1 MEVLAGPGSALRA
14 YGQLVAES
22 KVRLERQ
29 ARQGEEQPE
38 LQQAMT
44 GKAADADQALH
55 ELYHKMRY
63 AATLQTNLE
72 LRAQL
77 LRSVLRSPELWPVG
91 ELTGAEQAQHREL
104 IAQRDRMHAARRALG
119 ALVAKVDAKGAAD
132 NGGGAA
138 ADNGVGLGGGPRE
151 VAAVEASRVELEEQ
165 DAALMGLVAQL
176 KEAKIVSDAALAH
189 AHAQVAV
196 D

>member
-132 NGGGAA
+132 NG
-138 ADNGVGLGGGPRE
+138 VGLGGGPRE